1 MHLQHSSTSWSL
13 SASSDGSSTFYSST
27 NSTFDTSDHAWE
39 EINSSYLESDIS
51 GNSNSKISGLNSSWS
66 DLEEQTCADS
76 SFDSICKYDALLT
89 ANTEVVAIKEQ
100 PTFGESNLI
109 LSMRTLLDDVASEQ
123 KSLDALT
130 NLILGPAPNRK
141 EEASRRKGL
150 EIYCLLEIAFRL
162 LSTGQIAYQRD
173 IYYRHKSLLKSTE
186 NVRALCCKIA
196 FFLDVPP
203 AQLNIISCPKGRMYG
218 NLSIELIDGST
229 LDYSQDFAHG
239 LPHVS
244 LSATV
249 YDRLLIPTA
258 FFALIQSGFGQKFP
272 WVVLVTGKGYPDINT
287 REILSL
293 FATKLP
299 VSVLVDYDP
308 DGANIFKVYALQ
320 LPHACWAGMH
330 CTMVRIG
337 KWGLDLDIMTE
348 FSVRDRKLALQLIE
362 NWKNSVFRRRR
373 MAKMLYRGKKAELEM
388 ITQFRAMLVDYI
400 QHIILDSMI
409 SQS

>member
-1 MHLQHSSTSWSL
+1 
-13 SASSDGSSTFYSST
+13 
-27 NSTFDTSDHAWE
+27 
-39 EINSSYLESDIS
+39 
-51 GNSNSKISGLNSSWS
+51 
-66 DLEEQTCADS
+66 
-76 SFDSICKYDALLT
+76 
-89 ANTEVVAIKEQ
+89 
-100 PTFGESNLI
+100 
-109 LSMRTLLDDVASEQ
+109 
-123 KSLDALT
+123 
-130 NLILGPAPNRK
+130 
-141 EEASRRKGL
+141 
-150 EIYCLLEIAFRL
+150 
-162 LSTGQIAYQRD
+162 
-173 IYYRHKSLLKSTE
+173 
-186 NVRALCCKIA
+186 
-196 FFLDVPP
+196 
-203 AQLNIISCPKGRMYG
+203 MYG